1 MNRLSNS
8 LTLVLGLQLLLVAAL
23 FWPSTDDGDNLA
35 NQALLQLANPDA
47 INRIAIGDNEN
58 AVILSQQGDRWILPE
73 YHSLPID
80 SARLS
85 RLIQDLP
92 ALSRGWPVASSASAT
107 RRFQVAND
115 SFQREVEYFI
125 GEHSQGRIYL
135 GTSPGFRKVHARS
148 GTDDVVYAVEFNTF
162 DVPAQAAEW
171 LDKTLLQVSD
181 IQFIDGL
188 DYLLSLEGENWAGEN
203 GTVPEQAEV
212 DKLVNALSSL
222 RVTAAADI
230 ATASIL
236 AEMQAPPTLTVT
248 TGDEIYEYRLFE
260 IEEDRYIQRAD
271 IPVYF
276 TLSAFDYDRLNDVN
290 AASLFPAVDANPP
303 PGAN

>member
-1 MNRLSNS
+1 MNRFSNI

-35 NQALLQLANPDA
+35 NQALLQLASPEA

-125 GEHSQGRIYL
+125 GEDSQGRIYL

-148 GTDDVVYAVEFNTF
+148 GKDDVVYAVEFNTF

-236 AEMQAPPTLTVT
+236 EEMQAPPTLTVT

-260 IEEDRYIQRAD
+260 IDEDRYIQRAD